1 MGKKR
6 TLRQLLLFSLAI
18 IMVLATMGCSNL
30 KKQVKNKNLKQLESK
45 NTKPQFKKA
54 FKEIA
59 DLDRKAFSGILDED
73 DQSYSEKDYGKF
85 VALIDTEKEYYLA
98 LNDIVNTFEEES
110 MKVLEED
117 MNLESVDDT
126 KKIRQAADNLEKAV
140 NNYLENILK
149 LNEDNIKVLETLDLP
164 EEYKGI
170 YIDWKKEVKKIF
182 DINAVKADEDIK
194 NLSAGLKEMADI
206 LDEVLT
212 ETDLAKVNEYIERI
226 EKIAEMAENI
236 EKSLTDREEEVTE
249 EIKKDK

>member
-1 MGKKR
+1 M
-6 TLRQLLLFSLAI
+6 
-18 IMVLATMGCSNL
+18 
-30 KKQVKNKNLKQLESK
+30 
-45 NTKPQFKKA
+45 
-54 FKEIA
+54 
-59 DLDRKAFSGILDED
+59 
-73 DQSYSEKDYGKF
+73 
-85 VALIDTEKEYYLA
+85 
-98 LNDIVNTFEEES
+98 
-110 MKVLEED
+110 
-117 MNLESVDDT
+117 
-126 KKIRQAADNLEKAV
+126 
-140 NNYLENILK
+140 ENILK

-164 EEYKGI
+164 EEYKRI

-249 EIKKDK
+249 EIKKISNELINRTEEL

>member
-1 MGKKR
+1 M
-6 TLRQLLLFSLAI
+6 
-18 IMVLATMGCSNL
+18 
-30 KKQVKNKNLKQLESK
+30 
-45 NTKPQFKKA
+45 
-54 FKEIA
+54 
-59 DLDRKAFSGILDED
+59 
-73 DQSYSEKDYGKF
+73 
-85 VALIDTEKEYYLA
+85 
-98 LNDIVNTFEEES
+98 NTFEEES

-164 EEYKGI
+164 EEYKRI

-249 EIKKDK
+249 EIKKISNELINRTEEL

>member
-1 MGKKR
+1 
-6 TLRQLLLFSLAI
+6 
-18 IMVLATMGCSNL
+18 
-30 KKQVKNKNLKQLESK
+30 
-45 NTKPQFKKA
+45 
-54 FKEIA
+54 
-59 DLDRKAFSGILDED
+59 
-73 DQSYSEKDYGKF
+73 
-85 VALIDTEKEYYLA
+85 
-98 LNDIVNTFEEES
+98 

-164 EEYKGI
+164 EEYKRI

-249 EIKKDK
+249 EIKKISNELINRTEEL

>member
-1 MGKKR
+1 
-6 TLRQLLLFSLAI
+6 
-18 IMVLATMGCSNL
+18 
-30 KKQVKNKNLKQLESK
+30 
-45 NTKPQFKKA
+45 
-54 FKEIA
+54 
-59 DLDRKAFSGILDED
+59 
-73 DQSYSEKDYGKF
+73 
-85 VALIDTEKEYYLA
+85 
-98 LNDIVNTFEEES
+98 

-164 EEYKGI
+164 EEYKRI

-226 EKIAEMAENI
+226 EKIRNGR
-236 EKSLTDREEEVTE
+236 KY
-249 EIKKDK
+249 